1 MQQVLIRLLSCSMS
15 LTFKFWESNAV
26 VLVFRKLLMMPEIVI
41 TLNQPVLLIKVTLIE
56 DMKYCFEELFF
67 SSEFVYVSVCVCVC
81 VCVRVYVCVFVCL
94 VFHLEKYKKGA

>member
-67 SSEFVYVSVCVCVC
+67 SCEFVCVSVCVCVC
-81 VCVRVYVCVFVCL
+81 VCVCVRVCVYVFL
-94 VFHLEKYKKGA
+94 FALYFI